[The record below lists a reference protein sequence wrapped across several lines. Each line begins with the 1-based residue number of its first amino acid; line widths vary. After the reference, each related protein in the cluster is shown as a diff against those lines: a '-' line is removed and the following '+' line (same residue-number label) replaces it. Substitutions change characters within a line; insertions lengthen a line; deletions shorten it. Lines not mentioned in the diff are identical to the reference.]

1 MSRKEQGIRNLISYT
16 IFLIEIPIQDFQ
28 KLLDLNLSS
37 LSFKCLIE
45 NDQNER
51 IISFYTL
58 LDMEEGMNRHTVFI
72 VTTRA
77 DKCN

>member
-16 IFLIEIPIQDFQ
+16 IFVIEIPIQDFH

-37 LSFKCLIE
+37 LNFKCLIE

-58 LDMEEGMNRHTVFI
+58 LDTEEGMNRHTVFI

>member
-58 LDMEEGMNRHTVFI
+58 LDMEEGMNRHTVI